1 MRQASVAA
9 KLHHLWVDHQHADF
23 VRSPSHQYRRDDRVQ
38 THTLTGTGSASDQQV
53 WQARQVYRQGLTR
66 NVFTEEQR
74 NLLLPDLRTALFDH
88 FTHADDLTFFIRHF
102 DSNTVLARDRSDDAD
117 ARNTQRDRQIIGEAS
132 NLAESKPSVKF
143 DLVQCDYGTGFNFDH
158 FDIESEICKRLLQYL
173 GLLLDLLRLLVVRNF
188 VGLSQQIKAWQHVL
202 FAPLRQFRIVEMGK
216 RVFR

>member
-1 MRQASVAA
+1 MSNAGTCQECIAFLHLVDSPSKNRFGFSHVDYHRMHQMRQASVAA

-102 DSNTVLARDRSDDAD
+102 DSNTVLARDRCDNAN
-117 ARNTQRDRQIIGEAS
+117 ARNTQRYRQII
-132 NLAESKPSVKF
+132 
-143 DLVQCDYGTGFNFDH
+143 C
-158 FDIESEICKRLLQYL
+158 
-173 GLLLDLLRLLVVRNF
+173 
-188 VGLSQQIKAWQHVL
+188 
-202 FAPLRQFRIVEMGK
+202 
-216 RVFR
+216 